1 MSLKV
6 GNGPKE
12 PQSSFLLHGL
22 KPLCLDRIPLFSLFF
37 LHKTTDG
44 VLLQSVF

>member
-6 GNGPKE
+6 GNGPRE
-12 PQSSFLLHGL
+12 PQSSFLFDGL
-22 KPLCLDRIPLFSLFF
+22 RHVCLDRIPLFSLFF

-44 VLLQSVF
+44 VFLQSIF